1 MKIKEYK
8 PLTEFPWLIPKW
20 ASSQYVSDI
29 KHLIEPITK
38 SLPWNITLGDI
49 VEFPWTEKDIQIT
62 FLFGAK
68 QETYVTVIKNRVYPS
83 YFALSQLRR
92 QDIDGNMYGT
102 AVVDASK
109 YYDDIELIKHLVGAK
124 IHVPCYANAIMKNPK
139 GECVERRLPVI
150 DYYFPS

>member
-83 YFALSQLRR
+83 LY
-92 QDIDGNMYGT
+92 ICN
-102 AVVDASK
+102 
-109 YYDDIELIKHLVGAK
+109 
-124 IHVPCYANAIMKNPK
+124 
-139 GECVERRLPVI
+139 
-150 DYYFPS
+150 